1 VVPKTNVFRTP
12 KTDENTLI
20 KSTLSEG
27 VSRGVFRTP
36 VSGPK

>member
-1 VVPKTNVFRTP
+1 MVPKINVFRTP
-12 KTDENTLI
+12 KTDDLTLI

-27 VSRGVFRTP
+27 VFRGVFRTP